1 MATKTTETKKAEEAV
16 KVTAAKVE
24 AEEKASTAPQV
35 ETGDT
40 KNPADGGK
48 AGEGNQ
54 REKTNM
60 ETINDMSG
68 TDAKTLMFLCR
79 YLQTV
84 YSSALTVAEE
94 RYNLYIKICKYA
106 LKNTKFKYDDGL
118 ETGDLVDKDKAEK
131 AQKESNTVR
140 GKVTNAVKS
149 TAKGAAANIKSKFT
163 KK

>member
-1 MATKTTETKKAEEAV
+1 
-16 KVTAAKVE
+16 
-24 AEEKASTAPQV
+24 
-35 ETGDT
+35 
-40 KNPADGGK
+40 
-48 AGEGNQ
+48 
-54 REKTNM
+54 
-60 ETINDMSG
+60 
-68 TDAKTLMFLCR
+68 MFLCR

-118 ETGDLVDKDKAEK
+118 ETGDLVNKDKAEK

-140 GKVTNAVKS
+140 GKVANAVKS